1 MNITTPEKI
10 QYRIA
15 KGTFRPN
22 IYLTNLSM
30 SYFQQANRYV
40 AKAIFPI
47 CPVPLSSARFY
58 TFSKGRSAERQRG
71 QKAAIWQ
78 SAARADGSDGSE
90 LFLLC

>member
-40 AKAIFPI
+40 ANS
-47 CPVPLSSARFY
+47 VY
-58 TFSKGRSAERQRG
+58 
-71 QKAAIWQ
+71 
-78 SAARADGSDGSE
+78 
-90 LFLLC
+90 